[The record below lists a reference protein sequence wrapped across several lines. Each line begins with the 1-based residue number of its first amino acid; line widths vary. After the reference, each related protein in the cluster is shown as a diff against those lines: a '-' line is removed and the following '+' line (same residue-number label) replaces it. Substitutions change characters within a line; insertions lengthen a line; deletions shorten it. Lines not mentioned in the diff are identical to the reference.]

1 LGKKNE
7 TLTEKKQA
15 VFMQH
20 GILDSSDGWACNH
33 EKYCIPFILCNK
45 GFDVVK

>member
-1 LGKKNE
+1 M